1 MATRELQSPEQIL
14 RQLNRS
20 GFDAASFCV
29 KVAIM
34 AKHYQVE
41 QRERA
46 VKMVLDH
53 LDEYRSVYA
62 ACVAIS
68 PKVGV
73 GVVSLRRWVVQ
84 AHVDGAQRP
93 GATSAEQQLDQ
104 ATLRGTTR
112 DLKEANEILKAAS
125 IFFAR
130 ELDPRHC

>member
-1 MATRELQSPEQIL
+1 
-14 RQLNRS
+14 
-20 GFDAASFCV
+20 
-29 KVAIM
+29 M
-34 AKHYQVE
+34 AKHYPVE

-73 GVVSLRRWVVQ
+73 GVESLRRWVVQ
-84 AHVDGAQRP
+84 AQVDGAQRP
-93 GATSAEQQLDQ
+93 GATSAEQQLIKD
-104 ATLRGTTR
+104 LEGENR
-112 DLKEANEILKAAS
+112 DLKEANEILKTAS